1 MVERQTIEKGTAMN
15 EHNAQPLKVLD
26 GISARLEL
34 YPDRVTLIRTDILGQ
49 LIPQIVGSSKTILLD
64 QIESVQV
71 YTSRFLTTSRI
82 QFSIT
87 DRENNSIS
95 LTCSSRHL
103 KLAHEIKEM
112 IENFKGREDVA

>member
-1 MVERQTIEKGTAMN
+1 MN